1 MYLPRRARAPISA
14 PSSRSAS
21 IGGNGRRRSGR
32 RNSAWTMRRPLMRR
46 ARPRRTVSTSGNSGI
61 GRPLDKVRFGAVIA
75 REYGKDYASCRMSE
89 PETRGEAGSRNESRD
104 TDFGF
109 RRVLESDK
117 APILRAIFDSV
128 APRYDLMNDL
138 ISGGIHRWWKAE
150 MIAWLNPRPGERLV
164 DVAGGTGDIACR
176 ALPRLT
182 PEAGGQVIVCDA
194 TFEMLE
200 TGRARAI
207 DDGILAGI
215 EWLCGDAEL
224 LPLAD
229 RSADLYTIAFGLRNV
244 TRIEQALAEA
254 RRVLKPGG
262 RFLCLEFTP
271 AVAPPLQPLY
281 DFYSFQVLP
290 VLGQIVTGNRAAYD
304 YLVESIRRFPSQ
316 SALSERIEAAGVDRA
331 RHRHPPGGQAA
342 RRSPWRPACK

>member
-1 MYLPRRARAPISA
+1 MPRCNRRSPVSSSSIRMYLPRRARAPISA

-117 APILRAIFDSV
+117 APLVRAIFDSV

-138 ISGGIHRWWKAE
+138 MSGDVHRWWKAE
-150 MIAWLNPRPGERLV
+150 KIAWLNPRPGQRLL

-176 ALPRLT
+176 ALPRLM
-182 PEAGGQVIVCDA
+182 PYFCGQVIVCDVTLA
-194 TFEMLE
+194 SLE
-200 TGRARAI
+200 PSLARPQ
-207 DDGILAGI
+207 DD
-215 EWLCGDAEL
+215 
-224 LPLAD
+224 
-229 RSADLYTIAFGLRNV
+229 
-244 TRIEQALAEA
+244 
-254 RRVLKPGG
+254 
-262 RFLCLEFTP
+262 RFL
-271 AVAPPLQPLY
+271 
-281 DFYSFQVLP
+281 
-290 VLGQIVTGNRAAYD
+290 
-304 YLVESIRRFPSQ
+304 
-316 SALSERIEAAGVDRA
+316 
-331 RHRHPPGGQAA
+331 
-342 RRSPWRPACK
+342 PACHWL